1 MGSPLSP
8 ADSVSSFSLD
18 FHCGCGIKY
27 QAGGQSRRSPKWLK
41 SLRKNGLCGEF
52 REFAFGPALAAEEI
66 LYRLVTQARRR
77 LVTQIDRRVDYRR
90 QREKVGSV

>member
-1 MGSPLSP
+1 MWYK
-8 ADSVSSFSLD
+8 VV
-18 FHCGCGIKY
+18 I
-27 QAGGQSRRSPKWLK
+27 GGQSRPSPKWLK

-66 LYRLVTQARRR
+66 LYRQARRR